1 MLTLGKYGC
10 ANTDEFPE
18 NFQRGGGGVIFNPKI
33 HVADF
38 GNFSYYLALVPPCTY
53 SIISIIK
60 KLSRYQHIIYFCGIV
75 HDTLPSPFFPI
86 HLAKGADLLSESL
99 LVENYW
105 CCPFTLILLRQV
117 DPMCNDIIAFHGW
130 VPSFKGIKKHKKECK
145 YRGGCWVKPSS
156 GSCLRLSVDLTSS

>member
-38 GNFSYYLALVPPCTY
+38 GNFSYYLALVPPCIY

-60 KLSRYQHIIYFCGIV
+60 KLSRAVWNF
-75 HDTLPSPFFPI
+75 SE
-86 HLAKGADLLSESL
+86 KSSDL
-99 LVENYW
+99 V
-105 CCPFTLILLRQV
+105 Q
-117 DPMCNDIIAFHGW
+117 
-130 VPSFKGIKKHKKECK
+130 PSFPYWTTGKKTNILFHERMMLVNHSIFKSIVFCK
-145 YRGGCWVKPSS
+145 IFRVTPLDHILRPKYCQGPGGNRK
-156 GSCLRLSVDLTSS
+156 SVFVGVPIEY

>member
-38 GNFSYYLALVPPCTY
+38 GNFSYYLALVPPCIY

-60 KLSRYQHIIYFCGIV
+60 KIIKGRLEFFRKIIRFGAAI
-75 HDTLPSPFFPI
+75 LP
-86 HLAKGADLLSESL
+86 LL
-99 LVENYW
+99 NN
-105 CCPFTLILLRQV
+105 R
-117 DPMCNDIIAFHGW
+117 
-130 VPSFKGIKKHKKECK
+130 
-145 YRGGCWVKPSS
+145 
-156 GSCLRLSVDLTSS
+156 